1 MRQMP
6 EVASSTHKWRS
17 GMQGVLFS
25 TQKNCPEAGLIGL
38 SELGAVPFRMMP
50 PNGAVTAAAVLF
62 CGFGTPRYCIVV
74 VFGVTRVCALA
85 VTIASI
91 TIITRQNK
99 LRTENVRTQILP
111 WAAVVRVEELIFF
124 AFCPGA

>member
-1 MRQMP
+1 MRQIP
-6 EVASSTHKWRS
+6 DVASSTHKWRS

-25 TQKNCPEAGLIGL
+25 TQKNCPVAVSNEFA
-38 SELGAVPFRMMP
+38 ELTPFRMMP

-62 CGFGTPRYCIVV
+62 CGFGTPRYWMVV
-74 VFGVTRVCALA
+74 EGGVTGVWAFA
-85 VTIASI
+85 VTMASI
-91 TIITRQNK
+91 RIVTRQNK
-99 LRTENVRTQILP
+99 LRSENVETQILP